1 MPWITTKSGKRVNT
15 DWFDD
20 DAKQKERQIK
30 ANADE
35 GKKVTTAKKAEK
47 SRVPAKQL
55 EVEDKIRNEKVEHLY
70 YLDAEGNTILNY
82 KGYSGDEVSMQNDE
96 DNNFNRLVERAIWD
110 GKEINVTHNHT
121 EDIIF
126 SDSDIESFTGL
137 EAKSL
142 SATIPGGG
150 AYRLIREQPISK
162 SNDPRGV
169 PHFKLDG
176 SVEYVPDFTSKYS
189 PLSLAEVYKK
199 TYRDIWDEPIK
210 KIKETYKPKT
220 PEREKAINDLVA
232 SCTKTMSKW
241 LEDNASDYGFTF
253 IKEKK

>member
-1 MPWITTKSGKRVNT
+1 MPWITTKSGKRINT

-30 ANADE
+30 ANEEE
-35 GKKVTTAKKAEK
+35 GKKVSKAKKAEK

-70 YLDAEGNTILNY
+70 YLDAEGNTILKY

-96 DNNFNRLVERAIWD
+96 DNNFNRLVEQAIWD

-126 SDSDIESFTGL
+126 SDSDIESFTSL

-142 SATIPGGG
+142 SATIPSGG
-150 AYRLIREQPISK
+150 AYRLIREVPVNPNVVIGWDDEKNKPIYRK
-162 SNDPRGV
+162 WHDNKHNPEE
-169 PHFKLDG
+169 L
-176 SVEYVPDFTSKYS
+176 YPDYQ
-189 PLSLAEVYKK
+189 AV
-199 TYRDIWDEPIK
+199 YRDIWDEQYKQIRS
-210 KIKETYKPKT
+210 TYRYGT
-220 PEREKAINDLVA
+220 PEREKATKDLVA

-253 IKEKK
+253 IKETK